1 MNAAFPLQALLDLS
15 HERMDEAA
23 RKLGELVASERAVE
37 EKLQLLENYRD
48 EYRRRFMEAA
58 SQGLGPD
65 AWRNFTAF
73 LGRLDEAVQ
82 YQQRVVNDSRQR
94 TAQGQQAWVEQRN
107 QARAFDTLAERH
119 QVKVARHEARQ
130 EQKQTDEH
138 AAKRYRDQPP
148 DED

>member
-23 RKLGELVASERAVE
+23 RTLGELVASERAVE

-48 EYRRRFMEAA
+48 EYRRRFMAAA
-58 SQGLGPD
+58 SQGLRPD
-65 AWRNFTAF
+65 EWRNFSIF

-82 YQQRVVNDSRQR
+82 YQQRVVHDSRQR
-94 TAQGQQAWVEQRN
+94 TAQGQQVWVEQRN

-138 AAKRYRDQPP
+138 AAKRYRDQSP